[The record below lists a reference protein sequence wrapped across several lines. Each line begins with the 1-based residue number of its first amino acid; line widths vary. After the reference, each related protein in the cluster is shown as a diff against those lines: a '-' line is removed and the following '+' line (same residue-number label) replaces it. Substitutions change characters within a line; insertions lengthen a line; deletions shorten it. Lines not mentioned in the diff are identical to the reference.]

1 MILSLDLCVSERF
14 RHQIVL
20 VSHSHMVENKEAEL
34 CGRTY
39 DDRLELIAGESWCIE
54 TIDSILAERSGFKKV
69 LQVVGQVT
77 SILGCRQRI
86 VGRRLAWWSTGL
98 GAS

>member
-1 MILSLDLCVSERF
+1 MRDLDIRLF
-14 RHQIVL
+14 YFQTLYYL
-20 VSHSHMVENKEAEL
+20 VKNKEAEL
-34 CGRTY
+34 CERTY

-69 LQVVGQVT
+69 PQVDGQVT

-86 VGRRLAWWSTGL
+86 VGRRLAWWSRGL